1 MSILDELRASDDW
14 IGGNRPDLNRLNQ
27 YVVDDIPPREFGQ
40 SNVILLLESPHTDEV
55 HHHYPLAGASGAAVT
70 VALRQT
76 LDIPDDIP
84 PDCPVGELLQCP
96 LLDERLRNFGVMNVS
111 QLPMQ
116 SSAYPCPV
124 QRDFDTVLFNRFKRL
139 RIPEAIRSNKN
150 HARNRAIKQ
159 LLVTHLEAR
168 LQRTHQAAYIV
179 PCGNVARAFFTLANV
194 NRNRPPR
201 DIPHPSFGQWQR
213 RRNRA
218 NLNVLRQQIDAHLP

>member
-1 MSILDELRASDDW
+1 MSILDELRDSDDW
-14 IGGNRPDLNRLNQ
+14 IGPANRPDLNRLIQ
-27 YVVDDIPPREFGQ
+27 YVVDDIPPRELGR
-40 SNVILLLESPHTDEV
+40 SNVILLLESPDIVEV
-55 HHHYPLAGASGAAVT
+55 CRRHPLAGKSGKGVT
-70 VALRQT
+70 VALREI
-76 LDIPDDIP
+76 LDIPDNVP
-84 PDCPVGELLQCP
+84 NCPFGELLQYP